1 MKKIVIISILVV
13 QSIFSL
19 AQNTIGIPDIINYT
33 KDKYGAG
40 TQNRGIVQDKNG
52 IVYFANHEGL
62 LSFDGVYW
70 KLYPL
75 PNKTIVRSVAIGKDN
90 RIYAGGQDDFGYF
103 SPDKSGKLFYK
114 SLKPLLTAQNYSF
127 TDIWNIVPYGDD
139 IFFRSQ
145 EKIFQFSNNTITV
158 YPASSQW
165 QFLGLAG
172 NQLIAQDT
180 KNGLLL
186 FSNNVWAPFITASE
200 LPDEYRVTCVFP
212 FGKDSSFLATINT
225 GFYILTDKKVTKFN
239 FAGVNP
245 FFNQRILTAIPV
257 TKDWI
262 AVGTNL
268 NGCYIINKKGEIIQ
282 NLSRKEGLQI
292 NNIISLFVDNSNNL
306 WLGLDN
312 GIDFIAYNNA
322 ITHIYPETLNE
333 GEGYTSLI
341 FKNELYVGTSNGVY
355 KVPLT
360 EKNDLSFVN
369 GEFIPIHNTKGS
381 SWNLSEVNG
390 SLLLGHH
397 DGAFLVKD
405 NTVVPIDKN
414 NTYWIFLPFYNVL
427 PSSLVI
433 GGNEGGINFL
443 KYDNGQFISTGNIP
457 VFNESSQF
465 IVPDN
470 NNTILWVAHP
480 YRGVYKVD
488 ISDLSRPK
496 VKLYDNKNGLPSS
509 LKNHLFKIRNR
520 IVVTTEKGVYEYNVQ
535 KDAFTLS
542 GYFSS
547 LFGSRNIRYL
557 KEDDAGNIW
566 FIEEKNLGVANVSSE
581 PFETIYFPE
590 LDGKM
595 VSGNEH
601 IYPYNKYNVFV
612 GAEKGLYHIN
622 YDEYKKNR
630 YKVRVKISSVRAF
643 GKTDSLVYGGY
654 FGEIN
659 EVKEQPS
666 ITIPEIGNPWNSFH
680 FEYSSPL
687 YEHLNS
693 VTYSYFLEGFD
704 KDWSAWSKKAEKDY
718 TDLAAGNYTFHVKAK
733 SNLGNES
740 AVSSYTFS
748 VLPPWYKTYWALFIY
763 ALVIVSLFYAIYR
776 RQKRLLLQQQI
787 KHEEEQKQLQYLH
800 QLELEKSEKEIIK
813 LKNEKL
819 ESEIDHK
826 NTELAS
832 TAMHLVQKGEL
843 LTNIKE
849 EMNRLKKNINGHATG
864 DEFKKVLRILNEET
878 KMDKDWEQFAVHFD
892 NVHSD
897 FLKSLKTAHP
907 NLSPHELKLCAY
919 LRMNLSSKQIAQ
931 LENISVRGVEISRY
945 RLRKKLMLAKETS
958 LFNFLLEID
967 NGEKAG

>member
-355 KVPLT
+355 
-360 EKNDLSFVN
+360 
-369 GEFIPIHNTKGS
+369 
-381 SWNLSEVNG
+381 
-390 SLLLGHH
+390 
-397 DGAFLVKD
+397 
-405 NTVVPIDKN
+405 
-414 NTYWIFLPFYNVL
+414 
-427 PSSLVI
+427 
-433 GGNEGGINFL
+433 
-443 KYDNGQFISTGNIP
+443 
-457 VFNESSQF
+457 
-465 IVPDN
+465 
-470 NNTILWVAHP
+470 
-480 YRGVYKVD
+480 
-488 ISDLSRPK
+488 
-496 VKLYDNKNGLPSS
+496 
-509 LKNHLFKIRNR
+509 
-520 IVVTTEKGVYEYNVQ
+520 
-535 KDAFTLS
+535 
-542 GYFSS
+542 
-547 LFGSRNIRYL
+547 
-557 KEDDAGNIW
+557 
-566 FIEEKNLGVANVSSE
+566 
-581 PFETIYFPE
+581 
-590 LDGKM
+590 
-595 VSGNEH
+595 
-601 IYPYNKYNVFV
+601 
-612 GAEKGLYHIN
+612 
-622 YDEYKKNR
+622 
-630 YKVRVKISSVRAF
+630 
-643 GKTDSLVYGGY
+643 
-654 FGEIN
+654 
-659 EVKEQPS
+659 
-666 ITIPEIGNPWNSFH
+666 
-680 FEYSSPL
+680 
-687 YEHLNS
+687 
-693 VTYSYFLEGFD
+693 
-704 KDWSAWSKKAEKDY
+704 
-718 TDLAAGNYTFHVKAK
+718 
-733 SNLGNES
+733 
-740 AVSSYTFS
+740 
-748 VLPPWYKTYWALFIY
+748 
-763 ALVIVSLFYAIYR
+763 
-776 RQKRLLLQQQI
+776 
-787 KHEEEQKQLQYLH
+787 
-800 QLELEKSEKEIIK
+800 
-813 LKNEKL
+813 
-819 ESEIDHK
+819 
-826 NTELAS
+826 
-832 TAMHLVQKGEL
+832 
-843 LTNIKE
+843 
-849 EMNRLKKNINGHATG
+849 
-864 DEFKKVLRILNEET
+864 
-878 KMDKDWEQFAVHFD
+878 
-892 NVHSD
+892 
-897 FLKSLKTAHP
+897 
-907 NLSPHELKLCAY
+907 
-919 LRMNLSSKQIAQ
+919 
-931 LENISVRGVEISRY
+931 
-945 RLRKKLMLAKETS
+945 
-958 LFNFLLEID
+958 
-967 NGEKAG
+967 

>member
-1 MKKIVIISILVV
+1 
-13 QSIFSL
+13 
-19 AQNTIGIPDIINYT
+19 
-33 KDKYGAG
+33 
-40 TQNRGIVQDKNG
+40 
-52 IVYFANHEGL
+52 
-62 LSFDGVYW
+62 
-70 KLYPL
+70 
-75 PNKTIVRSVAIGKDN
+75 
-90 RIYAGGQDDFGYF
+90 
-103 SPDKSGKLFYK
+103 
-114 SLKPLLTAQNYSF
+114 
-127 TDIWNIVPYGDD
+127 
-139 IFFRSQ
+139 
-145 EKIFQFSNNTITV
+145 
-158 YPASSQW
+158 
-165 QFLGLAG
+165 
-172 NQLIAQDT
+172 
-180 KNGLLL
+180 
-186 FSNNVWAPFITASE
+186 
-200 LPDEYRVTCVFP
+200 
-212 FGKDSSFLATINT
+212 
-225 GFYILTDKKVTKFN
+225 
-239 FAGVNP
+239 
-245 FFNQRILTAIPV
+245 
-257 TKDWI
+257 
-262 AVGTNL
+262 
-268 NGCYIINKKGEIIQ
+268 
-282 NLSRKEGLQI
+282 
-292 NNIISLFVDNSNNL
+292 
-306 WLGLDN
+306 
-312 GIDFIAYNNA
+312 
-322 ITHIYPETLNE
+322 
-333 GEGYTSLI
+333 
-341 FKNELYVGTSNGVY
+341 
-355 KVPLT
+355 
-360 EKNDLSFVN
+360 
-369 GEFIPIHNTKGS
+369 
-381 SWNLSEVNG
+381 
-390 SLLLGHH
+390 
-397 DGAFLVKD
+397 
-405 NTVVPIDKN
+405 
-414 NTYWIFLPFYNVL
+414 
-427 PSSLVI
+427 
-433 GGNEGGINFL
+433 
-443 KYDNGQFISTGNIP
+443 
-457 VFNESSQF
+457 
-465 IVPDN
+465 
-470 NNTILWVAHP
+470 
-480 YRGVYKVD
+480 
-488 ISDLSRPK
+488 
-496 VKLYDNKNGLPSS
+496 
-509 LKNHLFKIRNR
+509 
-520 IVVTTEKGVYEYNVQ
+520 
-535 KDAFTLS
+535 
-542 GYFSS
+542 
-547 LFGSRNIRYL
+547 
-557 KEDDAGNIW
+557 
-566 FIEEKNLGVANVSSE
+566 
-581 PFETIYFPE
+581 
-590 LDGKM
+590 M

-601 IYPYNKYNVFV
+601 IYPYNKYDVFV

-967 NGEKAG
+967 NNEKAG